1 MDIRHAEPA
10 GMLIDFVHRQLDVDG
25 AIKQLARC
33 PGLVA
38 AVKNRHH
45 RIAHELVDNAA
56 MAVNDAHHGPEIVIQ
71 QFDYRER
78 GDKAPS
84 LE

>member
-1 MDIRHAEPA
+1 
-10 GMLIDFVHRQLDVDG
+10 MLIDFVHRQLDVDG

-45 RIAHELVDNAA
+45 RIASGGIKLRHWSESAQIGDQYTELTRLRHQRFGDTA
-56 MAVNDAHHGPEIVIQ
+56 GKQQVI
-71 QFDYRER
+71 FGAE
-78 GDKAPS
+78 
-84 LE
+84 LL

>member
-1 MDIRHAEPA
+1 MDTRHAEPA
-10 GMLIDFVHRQLDVDG
+10 GMLIDFGHRQLDVDG

-38 AVKNRHH
+38 AVKNRHP